1 MFGERGYLTFPR
13 RAMARK
19 PPQGF
24 IAWCCS
30 CCCPK
35 ASREEPGGVEVI
47 HVCPRA
53 EENFDEAG
61 GNKLAVQKKGCAQR
75 KETRYSDEGRMARR
89 VMQRSHACEKWRP
102 NKDSVEVTEM
112 GVPMLEYQ
120 YLVHSTY
127 EDGAD
132 GGRGMQSPEIGV
144 HRAQG
149 VDEGMI
155 HRSSRVSYVIEYS
168 NLNLLT
174 LSILVNGCGHMG

>member
-35 ASREEPGGVEVI
+35 ESREEPGRVKVI
-47 HVCPRA
+47 HACPRA
-53 EENFDEAG
+53 EESFEEAG
-61 GNKLAVQKKGCAQR
+61 GNKLVVQKKGCAEP
-75 KETRYSDEGRMARR
+75 KETRYSDERRMARR
-89 VMQRSHACEKWRP
+89 VMQRSHASSASEKWRP
-102 NKDSVEVTEM
+102 SKDFVEVTEM
-112 GVPMLEYQ
+112 GDSMLEYQ
-120 YLVHSTY
+120 SLVRSTY

-132 GGRGMQSPEIGV
+132 GGRGMQSPEIRV

-149 VDEGMI
+149 GDEGI
-155 HRSSRVSYVIEYS
+155 IRY
-168 NLNLLT
+168 
-174 LSILVNGCGHMG
+174 

>member
-35 ASREEPGGVEVI
+35 VSKEDPGRVEMM

-61 GNKLAVQKKGCAQR
+61 GNKLAVQKKGCAQP
-75 KETRYSDEGRMARR
+75 KETRYADERRIARR
-89 VMQRSHACEKWRP
+89 VVQRSHASASEKWRP
-102 NKDSVEVTEM
+102 SKDGVEVTEM
-112 GVPMLEYQ
+112 GVPMLEYEPV
-120 YLVHSTY
+120 VHSTY
-127 EDGAD
+127 EEGAD
-132 GGRGMQSPEIGV
+132 CVRGMQSPDIRV
-144 HRAQG
+144 HRAQFD
-149 VDEGMI
+149 DEGI
-155 HRSSRVSYVIEYS
+155 ITL
-168 NLNLLT
+168 LNKVT
-174 LSILVNGCGHMG
+174 RIC

>member
-13 RAMARK
+13 RVMARK
-19 PPQGF
+19 PPQGV

-35 ASREEPGGVEVI
+35 ASREEPGRVEVI

-61 GNKLAVQKKGCAQR
+61 GIKVAVQKKGCGQP
-75 KETRYSDEGRMARR
+75 KENRYAGERTMARR
-89 VMQRSHACEKWRP
+89 VMQRSHASASDKWRP
-102 NKDSVEVTEM
+102 SKGRVEVTEV

-120 YLVHSTY
+120 SLVHSTC
-127 EDGAD
+127 EDSADGA
-132 GGRGMQSPEIGV
+132 RGMQSPEIRV

-149 VDEGMI
+149 GEEGI
-155 HRSSRVSYVIEYS
+155 VRY
-168 NLNLLT
+168 
-174 LSILVNGCGHMG
+174 

>member
-13 RAMARK
+13 RVMARK

-24 IAWCCS
+24 IVRCCS

-35 ASREEPGGVEVI
+35 ASREEPGRVEVI

-61 GNKLAVQKKGCAQR
+61 GNKMAVQKKGCGQP
-75 KETRYSDEGRMARR
+75 KDNRYSDERRMARR
-89 VMQRSHACEKWRP
+89 IMQRSHASPSEKWRP
-102 NKDSVEVTEM
+102 SRGRVEVTEV

-120 YLVHSTY
+120 SVVHNTY

-132 GGRGMQSPEIGV
+132 GGRGMQSPEIIV
-144 HRAQG
+144 HLAQG
-149 VDEGMI
+149 GEEGI
-155 HRSSRVSYVIEYS
+155 VHY
-168 NLNLLT
+168 
-174 LSILVNGCGHMG
+174 